1 LQEAFLNGKAFFIK
15 TIFSFLYYLRKIKKS
30 LYFYKILVQFKN
42 KTLKHYY
49 FFSLFIL
56 FTSCQYFEKQ
66 VPSEKELLQ
75 KELKAIN
82 WKEVDEYPSF
92 VDCDKLEEKK
102 QRQQCFFDYLTQLIQ
117 EKLRVD
123 TLSALYPELDTIE
136 VKVTVF
142 PDSKMQF
149 EPQFP
154 KDSVAYDTIKIDSIL
169 HARLVN
175 FPKVNPAIKQGIPV
189 KTQFILP
196 VIIKVE

>member
-1 LQEAFLNGKAFFIK
+1 MK
-15 TIFSFLYYLRKIKKS
+15 Y
-30 LYFYKILVQFKN
+30 
-42 KTLKHYY
+42 YY
-49 FFSLFIL
+49 FFLLFIIV
-56 FTSCQYFEKQ
+56 TSCQYFEKQ

-92 VDCDKLEEKK
+92 ADCDKLEDKT
-102 QRQQCFFDYLTQLIQ
+102 QRKQCFFEYLTQLIQ
-117 EKLRVD
+117 EKLQVD
-123 TLSALYPELDTIE
+123 TLSVLYPELDTIE

-142 PDSKMQF
+142 PDSRMQF

-154 KDSVAYDTIKIDSIL
+154 NDSVAYDTIKIDSIL
-169 HARLVN
+169 HVKLVD

>member
-1 LQEAFLNGKAFFIK
+1 M
-15 TIFSFLYYLRKIKKS
+15 
-30 LYFYKILVQFKN
+30 
-42 KTLKHYY
+42 
-49 FFSLFIL
+49 
-56 FTSCQYFEKQ
+56 
-66 VPSEKELLQ
+66 PSEKELLQ

-92 VDCDKLEEKK
+92 VNCDSLQEKI

-117 EKLRVD
+117 EKLHVD
-123 TLSALYPELDTIE
+123 TLSSLYPELDTIE

-142 PDSKMQF
+142 PNSKMQF
-149 EPQFP
+149 EPQFS
-154 KDSVAYDTIKIDSIL
+154 KDSTVYDTIKIDSIL

-196 VIIKVE
+196 VILKVE

>member
-1 LQEAFLNGKAFFIK
+1 M
-15 TIFSFLYYLRKIKKS
+15 
-30 LYFYKILVQFKN
+30 YFYKKLVSFKN
-42 KTLKHYY
+42 AALKQYY
-49 FFSLFIL
+49 FFLIL
-56 FTSCQYFEKQ
+56 GFFTSCQYFEKQ

-92 VDCDKLEEKK
+92 TDCDKLTEKI
-102 QRQQCFFDYLTQLIQ
+102 QRQQCFFEYLTQLIQ
-117 EKLRVD
+117 DKLEVD
-123 TLSALYPELDTIE
+123 TLSVLYPELDTIE

-142 PDSKMQF
+142 PDSRMQF
-149 EPQFP
+149 EPQFS
-154 KDSVAYDTIKIDSIL
+154 KDSTAYDTIKIDSIL

>member
-1 LQEAFLNGKAFFIK
+1 M
-15 TIFSFLYYLRKIKKS
+15 
-30 LYFYKILVQFKN
+30 
-42 KTLKHYY
+42 
-49 FFSLFIL
+49 
-56 FTSCQYFEKQ
+56 
-66 VPSEKELLQ
+66 PSEKELLQ

-92 VDCDKLEEKK
+92 ADCDRLEDKA
-102 QRQQCFFDYLTQLIQ
+102 QRKQCFFEYLTQLIQ
-117 EKLRVD
+117 EKLQVD
-123 TLSALYPELDTIE
+123 TLSVLYPELDTIE

-142 PDSKMQF
+142 PDSRMQF

-169 HARLVN
+169 HVKLVD

>member
-1 LQEAFLNGKAFFIK
+1 M
-15 TIFSFLYYLRKIKKS
+15 
-30 LYFYKILVQFKN
+30 YFYKILVEFKN

-49 FFSLFIL
+49 FFLLFA
-56 FTSCQYFEKQ
+56 FFNSCQYFEKQ

-75 KELKAIN
+75 KQLKAIN

-92 VDCDKLEEKK
+92 VDCDKLDEKV
-102 QRQQCFFDYLTQLIQ
+102 QRQQCFFDSLTQLIQ
-117 EKLRVD
+117 DKLQVD
-123 TLSALYPELDTIE
+123 TLSSLYPELDTIE

-142 PDSKMQF
+142 PNSRMKF

-154 KDSVAYDTIKIDSIL
+154 KDSAAYDTIKIDSIL
-169 HARLVN
+169 HARLVG
-175 FPKVNPAIKQGIPV
+175 FPKVNPALKQGIPV